1 MRLRR
6 PLAAAAALAATAAL
20 TLAGCASDD
29 APESEQ
35 SAASGN
41 VRSEPTDEFPI
52 TIEHALGETVIEKAP
67 ERVATWGWGST
78 EAAIASGVYPV
89 AVAEQI
95 FTVGEDALLP
105 WVEEAYDEEGVEKPA
120 ILSDPDG
127 GSTVPY
133 EEFVKAEPDLIV
145 APYSGLTQEQ
155 YDVLSDIAPVV
166 AYPDAPWTTTWQDTI
181 SITAQALGRSDAGD
195 EILGDIDAFVAEKA
209 AAHPEFAGKTF
220 AAIVDDPSKGIV
232 SVYTPLDP
240 RTTFLEGLGVKNAP
254 SVSELDSS
262 NGSFYYDLSYEEL
275 DKLDSDF
282 VVAYAYS
289 DEAAQAFDDN
299 KDLQAIPAVKA
310 GKVVKVVGPPEV
322 SAVSPPTALSVYW
335 EDGFPAL
342 VDSMA
347 EVLGD

>member
-29 APESEQ
+29 APEAEQ
-35 SAASGN
+35 PADSGN

-52 TIEHALGETVIEKAP
+52 TIEHALGETVIEEAP
-67 ERVATWGWGST
+67 QRVATWGWGST
-78 EAAIASGVYPV
+78 EAAVAAGVYPV

-105 WVEEAYDEEGVEKPA
+105 WVEEAYDEAGVTKPA
-120 ILSDPDG
+120 VLSDPDG
-127 GSTVPY
+127 GSSVPY
-133 EEFVKAEPDLIV
+133 EEFVEAEPDLIV

-166 AYPDAPWTTTWQDTI
+166 AYPDVPWTTTWQDTI
-181 SITAQALGRSDAGD
+181 TLTAQALGRSAAGD
-195 EILGDIDAFVAEKA
+195 QILTDIDDFVAEKA
-209 AAHPEFAGKTF
+209 AEHPEFEGKTF
-220 AAIVDDPSKGIV
+220 AAIVDDPAKGIV
-232 SVYTPLDP
+232 SVYTPLDA

-254 SVSELDSS
+254 SVSELDTS
-262 NGSFYYDLSYEEL
+262 NGSFYFDLSYEEL

-282 VVAYAYS
+282 VIAYTYS
-289 DEAAQAFDDN
+289 EEAAQAFDEN

-310 GKVVKVVGPPEV
+310 GQVVKVVNPPEV

-335 EDGFPAL
+335 EAGLPAL
-342 VDSMA
+342 VDDMA
-347 EVLGD
+347 EVLAD

>member
-1 MRLRR
+1 VRLRR
-6 PLAAAAALAATAAL
+6 PLAAAAALTATAAL
-20 TLAGCASDD
+20 TLAGCGSGSSPEDD
-29 APESEQ
+29 G
-35 SAASGN
+35 SAAPSGQA
-41 VRSEPTDEFPI
+41 SGATDEFPI
-52 TIEHALGETVIEKAP
+52 TIEHALGETVIEEAP

-78 EAAIASGVYPV
+78 EAAVAAGVYPV

-105 WVEEAYDEEGVEKPA
+105 WVEEAYDEAGVDEPVV
-120 ILSDPDG
+120 LSDPDG

-133 EEFVKAEPDLIV
+133 EEFVEAAPDLIV

-181 SITAQALGRSDAGD
+181 TLTAQALGRSEAGD
-195 EILGDIDAFVAEKA
+195 QVLADIDDFVAQKA
-209 AAHPEFAGKTF
+209 AEHPELAGKTF
-220 AAIVDDPSKGIV
+220 AAIVDDPTKGIV
-232 SVYTPLDP
+232 SVYTSQDA
-240 RTTFLEGLGVKNAP
+240 RTTFLEGLGVENAP
-254 SVSELDSS
+254 SVAELDTSD
-262 NGSFYYDLSYEEL
+262 GSFYYDLSYEEL

-282 VVAYAYS
+282 VIAYAYS

-299 KDLQAIPAVKA
+299 TDLQAIPAVRA
-310 GKVVKVVGPPEV
+310 GQVVKVVGPPEV

-347 EVLGD
+347 ETLGD

>member
-6 PLAAAAALAATAAL
+6 PLSAAAALAATAAL
-20 TLAGCASDD
+20 TLAGCASGGSPEGDGTA
-29 APESEQ
+29 APSGQ
-35 SAASGN
+35 ASGA
-41 VRSEPTDEFPI
+41 TDEFPV
-52 TIEHALGETVIEKAP
+52 TIEHALGETVIEAAP

-78 EAAIASGVYPV
+78 EAAIAAGVYPV

-105 WVEEAYDEEGVEKPA
+105 WVEEAYDEAGVEKPTV
-120 ILSDPDG
+120 LSDPES

-133 EEFVKAEPDLIV
+133 EEFVEAAPDLIV

-166 AYPDAPWTTTWQDTI
+166 AYPDGPWTTTWQDTI
-181 SITAQALGRSDAGD
+181 TLTAQALGRSDAG
-195 EILGDIDAFVAEKA
+195 EQVLADIDDFVAQKA
-209 AAHPEFAGKTF
+209 AEHPEFAGKTF
-220 AAIVDDPSKGIV
+220 AAIVDDPSKGQV
-232 SVYTPLDP
+232 SVYTAADP
-240 RTTFLEGLGVKNAP
+240 RTTFLEGLGVENAP
-254 SVSELDSS
+254 SVAELDTS
-262 NGSFYYDLSYEEL
+262 GGGFYFDLSYEEL

-299 KDLQAIPAVKA
+299 KRLQAIPAVRD
-310 GKVVKVVGPPEV
+310 GQVVKVVGPPEV

-342 VDSMA
+342 VDTMA
-347 EVLGD
+347 ETLGD

>member
-20 TLAGCASDD
+20 TLAGCTSGD
-29 APESEQ
+29 APESDQ

-67 ERVATWGWGST
+67 QRVATWGWGST
-78 EAAIASGVYPV
+78 EAAIAAGVYPV
-89 AVAEQI
+89 AVAEQV

-105 WVEEAYDEEGVEKPA
+105 WVEDAYEEEGVDKPT

-133 EEFVKAEPDLIV
+133 EEFVEAKPDLIV

-181 SITAQALGRSDAGD
+181 TLTAEALGRSGAGGQ
-195 EILGDIDAFVAEKA
+195 ILGDIDDFVAQKA
-209 AAHPEFAGKTF
+209 AEHPEFNGKTF
-220 AAIVDDPSKGIV
+220 AAIVDDPAKGIV
-232 SVYTPLDP
+232 SVYTPNDP

-254 SVSELDSS
+254 SVTELDTSK
-262 NGSFYYDLSYEEL
+262 GSFYYDLSYEEL

-289 DEAAQAFDDN
+289 DDAAQAFDDN

-310 GKVVKVVGPPEV
+310 GQVVKVVGPPEV

>member
-1 MRLRR
+1 VRLRR

-20 TLAGCASDD
+20 TLAGCGSGGT
-29 APESEQ
+29 PESDGSPAPSGQ
-35 SAASGN
+35 ASAA
-41 VRSEPTDEFPI
+41 TDEFPI

-78 EAAIASGVYPV
+78 EASIAAGVYPV

-95 FTVGEDALLP
+95 YTVGEDALLP
-105 WVEEAYDEEGVEKPA
+105 WVEEAYDEAGVDKPA
-120 ILSDPDG
+120 ILSDPEG

-133 EEFVKAEPDLIV
+133 EEFVEAAPDLIV

-181 SITAQALGRSDAGD
+181 TLTAQALGRSAAGEQVLD
-195 EILGDIDAFVAEKA
+195 DIDDFVAKEA
-209 AAHPEFAGKTF
+209 AEHPEFAGKTF
-220 AAIVDDPSKGIV
+220 AAIYDDPTKGIV
-232 SVYTPLDP
+232 SVYTSNDP
-240 RTTFLEGLGVKNAP
+240 RTVFLEGLGVKNAP
-254 SVSELDSS
+254 SVAELDTS

-282 VVAYAYS
+282 VISYS
-289 DEAAQAFDDN
+289 ASEEAAQAFDDN

-310 GKVVKVVGPPEV
+310 GKVVKVVGTPEV

-335 EDGFPAL
+335 ENGLPAL

-347 EVLGD
+347 ETLGD